1 MDNKIVAIE
10 QHDTAVNLHGL
21 MQVLSKHLYS
31 TPMVA
36 LRELVQNAH
45 DAIVRR
51 RLEEVDSSFTPE
63 IRVTGNPQNK
73 TITIY
78 DSGAGLTKQEIHEFL
93 ATVGIGY
100 TRQLRQ
106 EDDDTGLIGMF
117 GLGFLSSFVLAQQVV
132 VHTTSWKTPQEGW
145 VYRSDNGETYRIESA
160 LPREPGFTV
169 TLNLKDEFSYLADN
183 PLLETLLGRYCV
195 LMREPLFVGQS
206 ETAVNHLSPPWRRD
220 SDSAVVLHPGLRQ
233 KQNIEFASRFERT
246 FTPICTI
253 DITPSGKSD
262 VVGILWIQDGA
273 TYGTSDNRNLSLFL
287 RGMLLDDQAHDL
299 LPLWAGFVGGVVES
313 NVLTPTA
320 NREDLQRDDAYFA
333 TQHALAEG
341 LIKGLGELAKNQPA
355 IWRRVLLRHNEAL
368 LGAAICDERL
378 FDLLKDDLLIP
389 TSKGEIPVRSLR
401 QQNTLLVMPGEESSF
416 EEMLFRL
423 SGRPVALGHRYAVI
437 PFLRRW
443 ATLYSARLI
452 EIGTTGGNQSLFS
465 CHEISQQEEQWWR
478 EQLADDEECVISR
491 FEPAVLPFV
500 VVPNR
505 EVELK
510 QRLEQDD
517 ADRRMS
523 TAALMLARQFTQ
535 RISEQSDKQLYINF
549 NNPAI
554 KALSASWQNGKN
566 TDVACQLLKSMKVI
580 LSFQL
585 QRSGPNDF
593 HQALDNVNQ
602 IIMTQFLA
610 NKGEQ

>member
-31 TPMVA
+31 TPIVA

-51 RLEEVDSSFTPE
+51 RLEDVTSAFTPE
-63 IRVTGNPQNK
+63 IRVTGDPQNK

-106 EDDDTGLIGMF
+106 ADDDTGLIGMF
-117 GLGFLSSFVLAQQVV
+117 GLGFLSSFVLARQVT

-160 LPREPGFTV
+160 FPREPGFTV
-169 TLNLKDEFSYLADN
+169 TLSLKDEFSYLADN

-220 SDSAVVLHPGLRQ
+220 ADSAVVLHPGLRQ

-313 NVLTPTA
+313 NILTPTA

-389 TSKGEIPVRSLR
+389 TSKGDIPVSHLR

-423 SGRPVALGHRYAVI
+423 SGRPVALGYRYAVI

-452 EIGTTGGNQSLFS
+452 EIGTSGGNQSLFS

-554 KALSASWQNGKN
+554 KALSAAWQKGKH
-566 TDVACQLLKSMKVI
+566 TDVACQLLKSLKVI
-580 LSFQL
+580 LSFHL

-593 HQALDNVNQ
+593 HQALDNINQ
-602 IIMTQFLA
+602 IIMTQFLTH
-610 NKGEQ
+610 KGE

>member
-10 QHDTAVNLHGL
+10 QHDTSVNLHGL

-31 TPMVA
+31 TPIVA

-51 RLEEVDSSFTPE
+51 RLEEINATFTPE

-78 DSGAGLTKQEIHEFL
+78 DVGAGLTKQEIHEFL

-106 EDDDTGLIGMF
+106 QDDETGLIGMF
-117 GLGFLSSFVLAQQVV
+117 GLGFLSSFVLAQQVI
-132 VHTTSWKTPQEGW
+132 VHTTSWKTPLEGW

-160 LPREPGFTV
+160 IPREPGFTV
-169 TLNLKDEFSYLADN
+169 TLKLKDEFSHLADN
-183 PLLETLLGRYCV
+183 PLLEKLLGRYCV

-220 SDSAVVLHPGLRQ
+220 STPVVALHPGLRQ

-313 NVLTPTA
+313 NILTPTA

-341 LIKGLGELAKNQPA
+341 LINGLGELAKNQPA

-389 TSKGEIPVRSLR
+389 TSKGDVPVSHLR

-443 ATLYSARLI
+443 ATLYCARLI
-452 EIGTTGGNQSLFS
+452 EIGTVGGNQSLFS
-465 CHEISQQEEQWWR
+465 SHDISPQEEQWWR

-535 RISEQSDKQLYINF
+535 RISEQADKQLYINF

-554 KALSASWQNGKN
+554 KAISASWQNGKHN
-566 TDVACQLLKSMKVI
+566 DVACQLLKSLKVI
-580 LSFQL
+580 LSFHL
-585 QRSGPNDF
+585 QRSGVNDF
-593 HQALDNVNQ
+593 HQALENVNQ
-602 IIMTQFLA
+602 IIITQFLA
-610 NKGEQ
+610 NQGE

>member
-31 TPMVA
+31 TPIVA

-51 RLEEVDSSFTPE
+51 RLEDINSAFTPE

-78 DSGAGLTKQEIHEFL
+78 DSGAGLTKHEIHEFL

-117 GLGFLSSFVLAQQVV
+117 GLGFLSSFVLAEQVT

-169 TLNLKDEFSYLADN
+169 TLSLKDEFSYLADN

-220 SDSAVVLHPGLRQ
+220 ADSAVVLHPGLRQ

-313 NVLTPTA
+313 NILTPTA

-389 TSKGEIPVRSLR
+389 TSKGEIPVSHLR

-452 EIGTTGGNQSLFS
+452 EIGTSGGNQSLFS

-549 NNPAI
+549 NNPTI
-554 KALSASWQNGKN
+554 KALSASWQNGKH
-566 TDVACQLLKSMKVI
+566 TDVACQLLKSLKVI

-593 HQALDNVNQ
+593 HQALDNINQ

-610 NKGEQ
+610 NKGE

>member
-1 MDNKIVAIE
+1 
-10 QHDTAVNLHGL
+10 

-31 TPMVA
+31 TPIVA

-51 RLEEVDSSFTPE
+51 RIEQREVSFIPE
-63 IRVTGNPQNK
+63 IRVTADSRNK
-73 TITIY
+73 TITIC

-106 EDDDTGLIGMF
+106 MDDETGLIGMF
-117 GLGFLSSFVLAQQVV
+117 GLGFLSSFVLAELVTV
-132 VHTTSWKTPQEGW
+132 YTTSWKTPQEGW
-145 VYRSDNGETYRIESA
+145 LYRSDNGETYRIESSS
-160 LPREPGFTV
+160 PREPGFTV
-169 TLNLKDEFSYLADN
+169 TLSLKAEFSYLADN
-183 PLLETLLGRYCV
+183 ALLERLLGRYCI
-195 LMREPLFVGQS
+195 LMREPLFVGKS
-206 ETAVNHLSPPWRRD
+206 ETAVNQFSPPWRRD
-220 SDSAVVLHPGLRQ
+220 NISVVSLHPGLKQ
-233 KQNIEFASRFERT
+233 KQNIEFASRFEHS

-253 DITPSGKSD
+253 DVAPYGTSD

-287 RGMLLDDQAHDL
+287 RGMLLDDRAHDL

-313 NVLTPTA
+313 NILTPTA
-320 NREDLQRDDAYFA
+320 NREDLQRDETYYA
-333 TQHALAEG
+333 TQVALAEA

-355 IWRRVLLRHNEAL
+355 VWRRVLRRHNEAL

-389 TSKGEIPVRSLR
+389 TSRGDIPARNLR
-401 QQNTLLVMPGEESSF
+401 QQNSLLVMPGEESSF
-416 EEMLFRL
+416 EEVLFRL
-423 SGRPVALGHRYAVI
+423 TGRPIAFGDRYAVV

-443 ATLYSARLI
+443 ATLYSAKLI
-452 EIGTTGGNQSLFS
+452 EIGTIGGNQSLFN
-465 CHEISQQEEQWWR
+465 HYEISEDEETWWR
-478 EQLADDEECVISR
+478 EQLVDDEECVISR

-517 ADRRMS
+517 VDRRMS

-535 RISEQSDKQLYINF
+535 RISEQSEKHLYINF
-549 NNPAI
+549 NNPTI
-554 KALSASWQNGKN
+554 RALSEFWQKKKR
-566 TDVACQLLKSMKVI
+566 TDEACQLLKSLKII
-580 LSFQL
+580 LSIQL
-585 QRSGPNDF
+585 QRVGENNF
-593 HQALDNVNQ
+593 HQALEQLNHLIV
-602 IIMTQFLA
+602 TQFLA
-610 NKGEQ
+610 DAGK

>member
-31 TPMVA
+31 TPIVA

-51 RLEEVDSSFTPE
+51 RLEDVTSAFTPE

-73 TITIY
+73 TITIS

-117 GLGFLSSFVLAQQVV
+117 GLGFLSSFVLARQVT

-160 LPREPGFTV
+160 FPREPGFTV
-169 TLNLKDEFSYLADN
+169 TLSLKDEFSYLADN

-220 SDSAVVLHPGLRQ
+220 HDSPVVLHPGLRQ

-262 VVGILWIQDGA
+262 VVGILWIKDGA

-313 NVLTPTA
+313 NILTPTA

-389 TSKGEIPVRSLR
+389 TSKGEIPVSHLR

-452 EIGTTGGNQSLFS
+452 EIGTSGGNQSLFS
-465 CHEISQQEEQWWR
+465 CHEISRQEEQWWR

-554 KALSASWQNGKN
+554 KALSASWQNGKH
-566 TDVACQLLKSMKVI
+566 TDVACQLLKSLKVI

-593 HQALDNVNQ
+593 HQALDNINQ
-602 IIMTQFLA
+602 IIMAQFLA
-610 NKGEQ
+610 HKGE

>member
-31 TPMVA
+31 TPIVA

-51 RLEEVDSSFTPE
+51 RLEDVNSAFTPE

-73 TITIY
+73 TITIS

-117 GLGFLSSFVLAQQVV
+117 GLGFLSSFVLARQVT

-160 LPREPGFTV
+160 FPREPGFTV
-169 TLNLKDEFSYLADN
+169 TLSLKDEFSYLADN

-220 SDSAVVLHPGLRQ
+220 HDSPVVLHPGLRQ

-313 NVLTPTA
+313 NILTPTA

-389 TSKGEIPVRSLR
+389 TSKGEIPVSHLR

-452 EIGTTGGNQSLFS
+452 EIGTSGGNQSLFS

-554 KALSASWQNGKN
+554 KALSASWQNGKH
-566 TDVACQLLKSMKVI
+566 TDVACQLLKSLKVI

-593 HQALDNVNQ
+593 HQALDNINQ

-610 NKGEQ
+610 HKGE

>member
-1 MDNKIVAIE
+1 MNNIVEIE
-10 QHDTAVNLHGL
+10 QHSTSVNLHGL

-31 TPMVA
+31 TPIVA

-51 RLEEVDSSFTPE
+51 RIEQREVSFIPE
-63 IRVTGNPQNK
+63 IRVTADSRNK
-73 TITIY
+73 TITIC

-106 EDDDTGLIGMF
+106 MDDETGLIGMF
-117 GLGFLSSFVLAQQVV
+117 GLGFLSSFVLAELVTV
-132 VHTTSWKTPQEGW
+132 YTTSWKTPQEGW
-145 VYRSDNGETYRIESA
+145 LYRSDNGETYRIESSS
-160 LPREPGFTV
+160 PREPGFTV
-169 TLNLKDEFSYLADN
+169 TLSLKAEFSYLADN
-183 PLLETLLGRYCV
+183 ALLERLLGRYCI
-195 LMREPLFVGQS
+195 LMREPLFVGKS
-206 ETAVNHLSPPWRRD
+206 ETAVNQFSPPWRRD
-220 SDSAVVLHPGLRQ
+220 NISVVSLHPGLKQ
-233 KQNIEFASRFERT
+233 KQNIEFASRFEHS

-253 DITPSGKSD
+253 DVAPYGTSD

-287 RGMLLDDQAHDL
+287 RGMLLDDRAHDL

-313 NVLTPTA
+313 NILTPTA
-320 NREDLQRDDAYFA
+320 NREDLQRDETYYA
-333 TQHALAEG
+333 TQVALAEA

-355 IWRRVLLRHNEAL
+355 VWRRVLRRHNEAL

-389 TSKGEIPVRSLR
+389 TSRGDIPARNLR
-401 QQNTLLVMPGEESSF
+401 QQNSLLVMPGEESSF
-416 EEMLFRL
+416 EEVLFRL
-423 SGRPVALGHRYAVI
+423 TGRPIAFGDRYAVV

-443 ATLYSARLI
+443 ATLYSAKLI
-452 EIGTTGGNQSLFS
+452 EIGTIGGNQSLFN
-465 CHEISQQEEQWWR
+465 HYEISEDEETWWR
-478 EQLADDEECVISR
+478 EQLVDDEECVISR

-517 ADRRMS
+517 VDRRMS

-535 RISEQSDKQLYINF
+535 RISEQSEKHLYINF
-549 NNPAI
+549 NNPTI
-554 KALSASWQNGKN
+554 RALSEFWQKKKR
-566 TDVACQLLKSMKVI
+566 TDEACQLLKSLKII
-580 LSFQL
+580 LSIQL
-585 QRSGPNDF
+585 QRVGENNF
-593 HQALDNVNQ
+593 HQALEQLNHLIV
-602 IIMTQFLA
+602 TQFLA
-610 NKGEQ
+610 DAGK

>member
-31 TPMVA
+31 TPIVA

-51 RLEEVDSSFTPE
+51 RLEEINSAFTPE

-78 DSGAGLTKQEIHEFL
+78 DSGAGLTKHEIHEFL

-117 GLGFLSSFVLAQQVV
+117 GLGFLSSFVLAEQVT

-169 TLNLKDEFSYLADN
+169 TLSLKDEFSYLADN

-220 SDSAVVLHPGLRQ
+220 HDSAVILHPGLRQ

-313 NVLTPTA
+313 NILTPTA

-389 TSKGEIPVRSLR
+389 TSKGDIPVSHLR

-452 EIGTTGGNQSLFS
+452 EIGTSGGNQSLFS

-549 NNPAI
+549 NNPTI
-554 KALSASWQNGKN
+554 KALSASWQNGKH
-566 TDVACQLLKSMKVI
+566 TDVACQLLKSLKVI

-593 HQALDNVNQ
+593 HQALDNINQ

-610 NKGEQ
+610 NKGE

>member
-31 TPMVA
+31 TPIVA

-51 RLEEVDSSFTPE
+51 RLEDVTSAFTPE

-73 TITIY
+73 TITIS

-117 GLGFLSSFVLAQQVV
+117 GLGFLSSFVLARQVT

-160 LPREPGFTV
+160 FPREPGFTV
-169 TLNLKDEFSYLADN
+169 TLSLKDEFSYLADN

-220 SDSAVVLHPGLRQ
+220 HDSPVVLHPGLRQ

-313 NVLTPTA
+313 NILTPTA

-389 TSKGEIPVRSLR
+389 TSKGEIPVSHLR

-452 EIGTTGGNQSLFS
+452 EIGTSGGNQSLFS

-491 FEPAVLPFV
+491 FEPAGLPVV

-554 KALSASWQNGKN
+554 KALSASWQNGKH
-566 TDVACQLLKSMKVI
+566 TDVACQLLKSLKVI

-593 HQALDNVNQ
+593 HQALDNINQ
-602 IIMTQFLA
+602 IIMAQFLA
-610 NKGEQ
+610 HKGE

>member
-31 TPMVA
+31 TPIVA

-51 RLEEVDSSFTPE
+51 RLEDINSAFTPE

-78 DSGAGLTKQEIHEFL
+78 DSGAGLTKHEIHEFL

-106 EDDDTGLIGMF
+106 EDDATGLIGMF
-117 GLGFLSSFVLAQQVV
+117 GLGFLSSFVLAEQVT

-169 TLNLKDEFSYLADN
+169 TLSLKDEFSYLADN

-220 SDSAVVLHPGLRQ
+220 ADSAVVLHPGLRQ

-313 NVLTPTA
+313 NILTPTA

-389 TSKGEIPVRSLR
+389 TSKGEIPVSHLR

-452 EIGTTGGNQSLFS
+452 EIGTSGGNQSLFS

-549 NNPAI
+549 NNPTI
-554 KALSASWQNGKN
+554 KALSASWQNGKH
-566 TDVACQLLKSMKVI
+566 TDVACQLLKSLKVI

-593 HQALDNVNQ
+593 HQALDNINQ

-610 NKGEQ
+610 HKGE

>member
-31 TPMVA
+31 TPIVA

-51 RLEEVDSSFTPE
+51 RLEDVTSAFTPE

-73 TITIY
+73 TITIS

-117 GLGFLSSFVLAQQVV
+117 GLGFLSSFVLARQVT

-160 LPREPGFTV
+160 FPREPGFTV
-169 TLNLKDEFSYLADN
+169 TLSLKDEFSYLADN

-220 SDSAVVLHPGLRQ
+220 HDSPVILHPGLRQ

-313 NVLTPTA
+313 NILTPTA

-389 TSKGEIPVRSLR
+389 TSKGEIPVSHLR

-452 EIGTTGGNQSLFS
+452 EIGTSGGNQSLFS

-554 KALSASWQNGKN
+554 KALSASWQNGKH
-566 TDVACQLLKSMKVI
+566 TDVACQLLKSLKVI

-593 HQALDNVNQ
+593 HQALDNINQ

-610 NKGEQ
+610 HKGE

>member
-10 QHDTAVNLHGL
+10 QHDTSVNLHGL

-31 TPMVA
+31 TPIVA

-51 RLEEVDSSFTPE
+51 RLEDVTSAFTPE

-73 TITIY
+73 TITIS

-117 GLGFLSSFVLAQQVV
+117 GLGFLSSFVLARQVT

-145 VYRSDNGETYRIESA
+145 VYRSDNGETYRIESVF
-160 LPREPGFTV
+160 PREPGFTV
-169 TLNLKDEFSYLADN
+169 TLSLKDEFSYLADN

-220 SDSAVVLHPGLRQ
+220 HDSSVVLHPGLRQ

-313 NVLTPTA
+313 NILTPTA

-389 TSKGEIPVRSLR
+389 TSKGEIPVSHLR

-452 EIGTTGGNQSLFS
+452 EIGTSGGNQSLFS

-554 KALSASWQNGKN
+554 KALSASWQNGKH
-566 TDVACQLLKSMKVI
+566 TDVACQLLKSLKVI

-593 HQALDNVNQ
+593 HQALDNINQ
-602 IIMTQFLA
+602 IIMAQFLA
-610 NKGEQ
+610 HKGE

>member
-1 MDNKIVAIE
+1 MDNNIVEIE
-10 QHDTAVNLHGL
+10 QHDTSVNLHGL

-31 TPMVA
+31 TPIVA

-51 RLEEVDSSFTPE
+51 RLEQSDAAFTPE
-63 IRVTGNPQNK
+63 IRVTGNPQQK
-73 TITIY
+73 TITIT
-78 DSGAGLTKQEIHEFL
+78 DTGAGLTRQEIHDFL

-100 TRQLRQ
+100 TRHLRQ
-106 EDDDTGLIGMF
+106 LDDETGLIGMF
-117 GLGFLSSFVLAQQVV
+117 GLGFLSSFVLADQVM

-145 VYRSDNGETYRIESA
+145 IYRSENGETYRTESA
-160 LPREPGFTV
+160 APREPGFTV
-169 TLNLKDEFSYLADN
+169 TLFLKEAFSYLADN
-183 PLLETLLGRYCV
+183 PLLERLLGRYCV
-195 LMREPLFVGQS
+195 LMREPLFVGQL
-206 ETAVNHLSPPWRRD
+206 ETAVNQLAPPWRRD
-220 SDSAVVLHPGLRQ
+220 ESSVVALHPGLKQ
-233 KQNIEFASRFERT
+233 KQNIEFASRFEHN

-253 DITPSGKSD
+253 DVAPYGKSD
-262 VVGILWIQDGA
+262 AVGILWIQDGA

-287 RGMLLDDQAHDL
+287 RGMLLDDQAHEL

-313 NVLTPTA
+313 NILTPTA
-320 NREDLQRDDAYFA
+320 NREDIQRDDAFYA
-333 TQHALAEG
+333 TQHALAEA
-341 LIKGLGELAKNQPA
+341 LITGLGELAKNQPA
-355 IWRRVLLRHNEAL
+355 IWRRVLRRHNEAL

-389 TSKGEIPVRSLR
+389 TSKGEIPVSHLR

-423 SGRPVALGHRYAVI
+423 TGRPVALGHRYAVI

-452 EIGTTGGNQSLFS
+452 EIGTAGGNQSLFS
-465 CHEISQQEEQWWR
+465 SHDISEQESQWWR

-517 ADRRMS
+517 VDRRMS

-535 RISEQSDKQLYINF
+535 RINDGAEKQLYINF
-549 NNPAI
+549 NNPTI
-554 KALSASWQNGKN
+554 QALSECWRKGQRA
-566 TDVACQLLKSMKVI
+566 DAACQLLKNLKVI
-580 LSFQL
+580 LSLQL
-585 QRSGPNDF
+585 QRSGQNDF
-593 HQALDNVNQ
+593 HQALESFNQ

-610 NKGEQ
+610 NTGE

>member
-1 MDNKIVAIE
+1 M
-10 QHDTAVNLHGL
+10 
-21 MQVLSKHLYS
+21 
-31 TPMVA
+31 
-36 LRELVQNAH
+36 
-45 DAIVRR
+45 
-51 RLEEVDSSFTPE
+51 
-63 IRVTGNPQNK
+63 
-73 TITIY
+73 
-78 DSGAGLTKQEIHEFL
+78 
-93 ATVGIGY
+93 
-100 TRQLRQ
+100 
-106 EDDDTGLIGMF
+106 
-117 GLGFLSSFVLAQQVV
+117 
-132 VHTTSWKTPQEGW
+132 
-145 VYRSDNGETYRIESA
+145 
-160 LPREPGFTV
+160 
-169 TLNLKDEFSYLADN
+169 
-183 PLLETLLGRYCV
+183 
-195 LMREPLFVGQS
+195 
-206 ETAVNHLSPPWRRD
+206 
-220 SDSAVVLHPGLRQ
+220 
-233 KQNIEFASRFERT
+233 
-246 FTPICTI
+246 
-253 DITPSGKSD
+253 
-262 VVGILWIQDGA
+262 
-273 TYGTSDNRNLSLFL
+273 
-287 RGMLLDDQAHDL
+287 
-299 LPLWAGFVGGVVES
+299 
-313 NVLTPTA
+313 
-320 NREDLQRDDAYFA
+320 
-333 TQHALAEG
+333 
-341 LIKGLGELAKNQPA
+341 
-355 IWRRVLLRHNEAL
+355 
-368 LGAAICDERL
+368 
-378 FDLLKDDLLIP
+378 LIP

-535 RISEQSDKQLYINF
+535 RISEQADKQLYINF

-593 HQALDNVNQ
+593 HQALDNINQ

>member
-10 QHDTAVNLHGL
+10 QHDTSVNLHGL

-31 TPMVA
+31 TPIVA

-51 RLEEVDSSFTPE
+51 RLEETDSTFIPE

-78 DSGAGLTKQEIHEFL
+78 DVGAGLTKQEIHEFL

-106 EDDDTGLIGMF
+106 EDDETGLIGMF

-160 LPREPGFTV
+160 IPREPGFTV
-169 TLNLKDEFSYLADN
+169 TLKLKDEFSYLADN

-206 ETAVNHLSPPWRRD
+206 ETAVNHLAPPWRQNR
-220 SDSAVVLHPGLRQ
+220 DSAVALHPGLRQ

-262 VVGILWIQDGA
+262 AVGILWIQDGA

-313 NVLTPTA
+313 NILTPTA

-389 TSKGEIPVRSLR
+389 TSKGDVPVSHLR

-443 ATLYSARLI
+443 ATLYCARLI
-452 EIGTTGGNQSLFS
+452 EIGTAGGNQSLFS
-465 CHEISQQEEQWWR
+465 SHDISPQEAQWWR

-535 RISEQSDKQLYINF
+535 RISEQADKQLYINF

-554 KALSASWQNGKN
+554 KALSASWQSGKHN
-566 TDVACQLLKSMKVI
+566 DVACQLLKSLKVI

-585 QRSGPNDF
+585 QRSGANDF
-593 HQALDNVNQ
+593 HQALENVNQ

-610 NKGEQ
+610 NQGE

>member
-31 TPMVA
+31 TPIVA

-51 RLEEVDSSFTPE
+51 RLEDVTSAFTPE

-117 GLGFLSSFVLAQQVV
+117 GLGFLSSFVLARQVT

-160 LPREPGFTV
+160 FPREPGFTV
-169 TLNLKDEFSYLADN
+169 TLSLKDEFSYLADN

-220 SDSAVVLHPGLRQ
+220 HDSPVVLHPGLRQ

-313 NVLTPTA
+313 NILTPTA

-389 TSKGEIPVRSLR
+389 TSKGEIPVSHLR

-452 EIGTTGGNQSLFS
+452 EIGTSGGNQSLFS

-554 KALSASWQNGKN
+554 KALSASWQNGKH
-566 TDVACQLLKSMKVI
+566 TDVACQLLKSLKVI

-593 HQALDNVNQ
+593 HQALDNINQ

-610 NKGEQ
+610 HKGE